1 MNEGTLLI
9 YSILKRALISGTP
22 LLLGTLGEIYTERSG
37 ILNLGV
43 EGLMAIGAIGG
54 FGITFITG
62 NIFLGFIFAILF
74 GIGLSLIHAFITI
87 TLKGN
92 QTISGLALTMFG
104 LGVSGFWGKAYIGKS
119 LSVRIEEIEI
129 FGLSKIPFLGE
140 LIFKNDIIL
149 YLSWILTFLL
159 WFILFRTK
167 WGIIIRSCGE
177 NPLASDSMGIN
188 VNLVRYISVMIG
200 GALSGLAGAYLSL
213 VYTPMW
219 IEGMTGGRG
228 WIVIALTIFSLWNPS
243 RAILSAYLFGG
254 IYILQYILQLRYK
267 ISPNI
272 LLMLPYFVTL
282 IVLLLSAEETIKKR
296 IGAPKFL
303 GEPYI
308 KEEK

>member
-1 MNEGTLLI
+1 MNDATLLI

-37 ILNLGV
+37 VLNLGI
-43 EGLMAIGAIGG
+43 EGLMAIGAISG
-54 FGITFITG
+54 FGITYATG

-74 GIGLSLIHAFITI
+74 GIGLSLIHAFISI

-119 LSVRIEEIEI
+119 ISIRIKEIEI
-129 FGLSKIPFLGE
+129 FVLNKIPFLGD
-140 LIFKNDIIL
+140 LIFKNDIII
-149 YLSWILTFLL
+149 YTSWILTFLL
-159 WFILFRTK
+159 WFILYKTK

-177 NPLASDSMGIN
+177 NPLASDSMGVN

-243 RAILSAYLFGG
+243 RAVLGAYLFGG

-267 ISPNI
+267 ISPNL

>member
-1 MNEGTLLI
+1 MNETYLLI
-9 YSILKRALISGTP
+9 FSILKRALISGTP

-37 ILNLGV
+37 VLNLGV
-43 EGLMAIGAIGG
+43 EGLMAIGAISG
-54 FGITFITG
+54 FGITYVTG
-62 NIFLGFIFAILF
+62 NIFLGFLFSILF
-74 GIGLSLIHAFITI
+74 GIGLSLIHAFISI

-104 LGVSGFWGKAYIGKS
+104 LGVSGFWGKAFIGKS
-119 LSVRIEEIEI
+119 LSIRVKEIEI
-129 FGLSKIPFLGE
+129 FWLNKIPFLGE

-149 YLSWILTFLL
+149 YISWILTFLL

-177 NPLASDSMGIN
+177 NPLASDSMGVN
-188 VNLVRYISVMIG
+188 VNLVRYICVMIG
-200 GALSGLAGAYLSL
+200 GALSGLAGSYLSL

-243 RAILSAYLFGG
+243 RAILGAYLFGG

-267 ISPNI
+267 ISPNL

-282 IVLLLSAEETIKKR
+282 FVLLLSAEETIKKR